1 MARTKPLIILGIE
14 SSCDDT
20 GIALLKV
27 SPGVTKTNFEV
38 LANEVS
44 SQTKLHEQYG
54 GVFPAMAKRE
64 HAKNIIPL
72 FIHALTVAQLLK
84 KRKKSASLPLSKHK
98 KLSKILEREPETLA
112 AVVSFI
118 ETYEIPLIDKITV
131 TSGPGLEPTLWVGI
145 NVARALGFLFDI
157 PVIST
162 NHMEGHILSVAIPEE
177 KKFSISSKSFQFPM
191 IALLVSGGHTELVL
205 VKDIGVYKVIG
216 ETRDDAC
223 GEAFDKVARMLD
235 LPYPGGP
242 KISQLAHEGRT
253 TLAFSEFSFPR
264 PMLHSSDLDFSFSGL
279 KTAVLY
285 TLRDMDGALSDNRKK
300 DLAREF
306 EDAVVE
312 VLVTKTLRAL
322 QKSGAHS
329 IVVGGGVSA
338 NQWLRVELLR
348 RAKEHNP
355 KTNVY
360 FPTKQLST
368 DNALM
373 ITLAGYL
380 KSTRIKKVP
389 RTIVAEGNL
398 KLS

>member
-1 MARTKPLIILGIE
+1 MIKKTNIILGIE

-27 SPGVTKTNFEV
+27 SKLKNKTNFEV
-38 LANEVS
+38 LVNEVS

-64 HAKNIIPL
+64 HARNIVPL
-72 FIHALTVAQLLK
+72 FIHALEKSNLLK
-84 KRKKSASLPLSKHK
+84 KRKKAKTLDPKTLT
-98 KLSKILEREPETLA
+98 KLTKLLEREAEMID
-112 AVVSFI
+112 VIVDFI
-118 ETYEIPLIDKITV
+118 QTYETPKIDMITV

-145 NVARALGFLFDI
+145 NFARAIGFLFDI
-157 PVIST
+157 PVMPT

-177 KKFSISSKSFQFPM
+177 KTFSISTDSFHLPV

-205 VKDIGVYKVIG
+205 VKDIGKYTLVG
-216 ETRDDAC
+216 ATRDDAA
-223 GEAFDKVARMLD
+223 GEAFDKVARMMD

-242 KISQLAHEGRT
+242 KVSQLAHEGRT
-253 TLAFSEFSFPR
+253 TLAFSEFSLPR
-264 PMLHSSDLDFSFSGL
+264 PMIHSDDFDFSFSGL

-285 TLRDMDGALSDNRKK
+285 TIRDMGGTLSESRKK
-300 DLAREF
+300 DLSREF
-306 EDAVVE
+306 EEAVVE
-312 VLVTKTLRAL
+312 VLITKTLKAVQRYKARA
-322 QKSGAHS
+322 

-338 NQWLRVELLR
+338 NQWLRTELMR
-348 RAKEHNP
+348 RSKEFDP
-355 KTNVY
+355 SLTVQ

-380 KSTRIKKVP
+380 KSQRIKKIP

-398 KLS
+398 KL